1 TVTPV
6 RPSNVYFM
14 APTPGVVMEQFYR
27 KSIRRGCKDRKRKRP
42 RTLAVRGHFFC
53 ERVKPGLVGRR
64 DLDVFRVVAILEGNG
79 LETLGLPR
87 RFVPLGEAA
96 GRARGNFLDLQ
107 VPKVLGLFSITGGQ
121 GSKGMIEDP
130 GVAAQPA
137 MNLALENCLLSTA
150 DGPRLVPVGLG
161 VN

>member
-1 TVTPV
+1 TPLEYMSAVSKKLMPLSIASLKKGKASASGSIQLRHTGFPKLMQPRQSRDTVTPV

-64 DLDVFRVVAILEGNG
+64 DLDV
-79 LETLGLPR
+79 
-87 RFVPLGEAA
+87 
-96 GRARGNFLDLQ
+96 
-107 VPKVLGLFSITGGQ
+107 
-121 GSKGMIEDP
+121 
-130 GVAAQPA
+130 
-137 MNLALENCLLSTA
+137 
-150 DGPRLVPVGLG
+150 
-161 VN
+161 